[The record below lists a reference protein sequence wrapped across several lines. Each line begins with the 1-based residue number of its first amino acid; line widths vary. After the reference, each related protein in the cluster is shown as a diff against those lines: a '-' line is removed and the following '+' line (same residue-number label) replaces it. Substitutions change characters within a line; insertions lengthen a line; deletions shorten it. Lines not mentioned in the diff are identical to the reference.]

1 MNLPP
6 PSGEMPCYPPP
17 AFSGHEFSAS
27 AAADPTAVSYTHLT
41 LPTTPYV

>member
-27 AAADPTAVSYTHLT
+27 AAADPAELT
-41 LPTTPYV
+41 ITRPLL

>member
-17 AFSGHEFSAS
+17 AFSGREFSAS
-27 AAADPTAVSYTHLT
+27 AAADPTEQTC
-41 LPTTPYV
+41 